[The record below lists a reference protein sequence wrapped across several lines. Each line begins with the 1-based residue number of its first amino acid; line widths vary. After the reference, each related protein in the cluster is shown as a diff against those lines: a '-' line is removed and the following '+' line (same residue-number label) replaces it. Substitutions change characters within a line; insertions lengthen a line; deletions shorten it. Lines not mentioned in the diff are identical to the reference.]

1 MISRYYSYNF
11 CVIQITNSLFVCHI
25 CLPREYPCDHVAMLN
40 VTLLHTGCPRISIH
54 ETALQMLQLLDKR
67 FFLDEAIVTDGGE
80 EEDGHK
86 TSLSLNEVLLTA
98 TYSRSQLYLSE
109 QLARLHPELTIPI
122 FSGKF
127 YISPY
132 SRSQLYLSEQLA
144 RLHPELTIP
153 IFSGKFCISPTHAL
167 SSTSQSS
174 SRGCILYLPY
184 PSSQVSPTSHH
195 TRALSSTSQSSSR
208 GCIQNSPYPYSH
220 VSSTSHLLV
229 ISALLLRA
237 AREAAPVLHLT
248 IVL

>member
-1 MISRYYSYNF
+1 MTNSLFSCHICIPREYPCNHISRSYSYCF
-11 CVIQITNSLFVCHI
+11 CVIQMTNSLFSCHI

-127 YISPY
+127 YISP
-132 SRSQLYLSEQLA
+132 
-144 RLHPELTIP
+144 
-153 IFSGKFCISPTHAL
+153 THAL

-208 GCIQNSPYPYSH
+208 GCIQNSPYPSSQ
-220 VSSTSHLLV
+220 VSSTSHLLTL
-229 ISALLLRA
+229 SALPLRA
-237 AREAAPVLHLT
+237 AREAAS
-248 IVL
+248 